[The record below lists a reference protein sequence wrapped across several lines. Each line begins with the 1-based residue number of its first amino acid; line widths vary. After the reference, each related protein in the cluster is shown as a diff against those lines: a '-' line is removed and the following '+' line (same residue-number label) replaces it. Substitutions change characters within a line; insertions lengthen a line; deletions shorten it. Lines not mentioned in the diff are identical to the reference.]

1 MSKNTGIGIQEFH
14 NLLPKWYFC
23 LRMFLFV
30 FFLQMV
36 FTGCG
41 TKSEETDNEMPG
53 ENPPADLDVMDYCS
67 KWNEM
72 LSVLDMVLIDRSLGL
87 GNVYEG
93 NGFDLDFGSG
103 ETIELRNGECQN
115 ISISG
120 IVLGNNK
127 ALAEKKLE
135 QESWLYCNLSMDIN
149 CDLYI
154 TKRNEEYYY
163 LQLYYSE
170 DDNLVEHWYLYNG
183 STDES
188 IDKACAGYDAF
199 VNAEEAWKK
208 EYIRF
213 ITENGMNT
221 DPWTNSFIEAYKLVD
236 INDDDIPEL
245 YINSGSTAGGDWI
258 CSYYDDMVI
267 SKNIWNFGFSY
278 IEGKNLFMDSGGH
291 MDQYYNTIY
300 SIENG
305 EFVILGDGSFGAA
318 DNTKLQYDADGDLIY
333 EYYWNKVRIPSE
345 KEYQEL
351 LHTIY
356 DEQKASN
363 PYLGAEYDSE
373 KKRYVGNG
381 FCDYSEILEAIT
393 DY

>member
-1 MSKNTGIGIQEFH
+1 MSKNTGIGIHDFDT
-14 NLLPKWYFC
+14 LLPKRYFC
-23 LRMFLFV
+23 LRVFFFV

-41 TKSEETDNEMPG
+41 HKSAEADNQMPE
-53 ENPPADLDVMDYCS
+53 ENPPANLDVMDYCG
-67 KWNEM
+67 KWDEM
-72 LSVLDMVLIDRSLGL
+72 LSVLDMELIDRSLGL

-93 NGFDLDFGSG
+93 NGFDLDIGSG
-103 ETIELRNGECQN
+103 KNIELRNGECQN

-120 IVLGNNK
+120 IFLGNNK

-135 QESWLYCNLSMDIN
+135 QESWLYCNLYMDIN

-163 LQLYYSE
+163 LQLYYSG
-170 DDNLVEHWYLYNG
+170 DDNLVEHWYLYNW
-183 STDES
+183 SADES
-188 IDKACAGYDAF
+188 IDEACAGYDAF
-199 VNAEEAWKK
+199 INAEEAWEK

-213 ITENGMNT
+213 IMENGMY
-221 DPWTNSFIEAYKLVD
+221 PASWTNYKLLD
-236 INDDDIPEL
+236 INGDDIPEL
-245 YINSGSTAGGDWI
+245 YINSGSTAGGAWI

-267 SKNIWNFGFSY
+267 STKIWNYGFSY
-278 IEGKNLFMDSGGH
+278 IEGKNLFMDFGGH
-291 MDQYYNTIY
+291 MDWYHNIIY

-305 EFVILGDGSFGAA
+305 EFVIRGAGSFGAA
-318 DNTKLQYDADGDLIY
+318 DNSKLQYDADGNLIY
-333 EYYWNKVRIPSE
+333 EYYWNKARIPSE

-351 LHTIY
+351 LHAVY

-363 PYLGAEYDSE
+363 PYLGAEYDSG
-373 KKRYVGNG
+373 KRRYVGNG
-381 FCDYSEILEAIT
+381 LCDYNEILEAIT